1 MRERLKVMGNS
12 YGYWTVIG
20 ESEPRLYNRGSKTV
34 KFRSVTVRCV
44 CGITRSVVL
53 QNLTQERSKS
63 CGCRKK
69 DMISKAMKGRR
80 RYSYGTLRV

>member
-1 MRERLKVMGNS
+1 MRERLKVMGNQ

-20 ESEPRLYNRGSKTV
+20 ESAPRLYNRGKTKV
-34 KFRSVTVRCV
+34 KFRAVTVKCV

-63 CGCRKK
+63 CGCQKK
-69 DMISKAMKGRR
+69 AMISKALKGRR
-80 RYSYGTLRV
+80 R